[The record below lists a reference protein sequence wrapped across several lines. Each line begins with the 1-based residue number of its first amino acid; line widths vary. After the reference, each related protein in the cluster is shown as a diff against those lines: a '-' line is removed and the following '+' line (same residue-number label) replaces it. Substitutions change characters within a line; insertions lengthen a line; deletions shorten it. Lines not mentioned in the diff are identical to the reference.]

1 MIYNLTARRAP
12 PKQLPWLI
20 QLQYLRFIFP
30 CNCVGW
36 IGLPTNISLR
46 GPAGCGNIDGTK
58 LRFTLKV
65 FTVGSGPKAFEA
77 SEIPKLRP
85 RGRIQG
91 DHSSTHT
98 RKAKPALSRL
108 TTGCSQAAFVLLS
121 VHVLISATA
130 SVFFHNFRQDNI
142 AAANIIENWAA
153 WLVLKYKQIF
163 AYTHET
169 HTYIYICVCIYIHVK
184 NIYSIYIYIYT
195 YIYLF
200 KSIFELFIYKCVYL
214 KSTYIQTYI
223 HAYIHTYITLIHS
236 YIHTFIHSYI
246 HKYIHTYIR
255 SYIHTFIHSYIHTYI
270 HTYMHTC
277 KHAYIHYIHNIHD
290 IT

>member
-1 MIYNLTARRAP
+1 MITIHHPSCKEGFSMSMGIIHQRPSSGKTVWIKWIRKLSATADRMIISWYITSLQGGPP

-46 GPAGCGNIDGTK
+46 GPAGCGDIDGTK

-98 RKAKPALSRL
+98 RKL
-108 TTGCSQAAFVLLS
+108 TTHHRLQSSSLW
-121 VHVLISATA
+121 TPE
-130 SVFFHNFRQDNI
+130 RP
-142 AAANIIENWAA
+142 
-153 WLVLKYKQIF
+153 
-163 AYTHET
+163 
-169 HTYIYICVCIYIHVK
+169 
-184 NIYSIYIYIYT
+184 
-195 YIYLF
+195 
-200 KSIFELFIYKCVYL
+200 
-214 KSTYIQTYI
+214 
-223 HAYIHTYITLIHS
+223 
-236 YIHTFIHSYI
+236 
-246 HKYIHTYIR
+246 R
-255 SYIHTFIHSYIHTYI
+255 SDFSERI
-270 HTYMHTC
+270 
-277 KHAYIHYIHNIHD
+277 
-290 IT
+290 